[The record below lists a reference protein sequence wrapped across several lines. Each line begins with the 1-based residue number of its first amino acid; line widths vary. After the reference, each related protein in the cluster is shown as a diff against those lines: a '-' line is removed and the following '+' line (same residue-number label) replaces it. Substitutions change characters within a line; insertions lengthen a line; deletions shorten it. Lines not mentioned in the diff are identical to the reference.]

1 MKVKLPLLEDNLIII
16 WKLKKI
22 EQLVQKRFLEF
33 PENKMNI

>member
-22 EQLVQKRFLEF
+22 EQLVEF